1 VIVLLVSLI
10 ALVVIGRRVGRVAAD
25 AGESRATTATRGT
38 LAAFALLV
46 VVEAGLGAAG
56 LLTASA
62 TAIAL
67 AVLAGAAFALRGP
80 RSETGGHGP
89 LTSVEAMLLIA
100 LLGGFALRFQ
110 AGVNKTSF
118 LYDALSYHLHAPVTW
133 MHEGRLSIVP
143 AVFGDPAPAY
153 TPGNMELWFLF
164 LLSPL
169 RSDYLAG
176 VGQLPAAALA
186 AVAIVAAVR
195 EQGGS
200 RAGALGAALAF
211 LLVPE
216 IWNQIPTAM
225 VDLGLAALLL
235 ASVPFVLRGELPTCA
250 AALGLAIGTKYVG
263 LVLALPFA
271 VWALGAQLTVHSR
284 ARAGRSWRQALA
296 SLVILVG
303 TAGFWYLRN
312 AAITGNPLYPGAF
325 PGLGLPALY
334 SASAMRAWDYHIP
347 LGDISMLF
355 AMFVDASFGFA
366 AAGVVGLVRAWR
378 GGARALA
385 VTAIAL
391 VVLFWCVVPYQESR
405 FLFAVY
411 GLAAIA
417 VGLGVD
423 RAPAGLARRLGWGTL
438 VVAIVGPLLGA
449 PTHARL
455 LLIPVAALGACLPP
469 LWARAPLRLRR
480 LGLAGL
486 VVAAA
491 IGVAIG
497 FPGYLGRDPGYTVGA
512 DLAHAWS
519 WFRANV
525 RDRRVAYTGNN
536 LAFPLAGERLGNR
549 VVYVNVAGGPG
560 DRLHDFA
567 RRAGAGPGPD
577 AEPAL
582 YRDGASFE
590 VWWRNLEAAGA
601 EVLFAAAL
609 EPIVLRNVD
618 ADADGFP
625 IERAWADAHPD
636 RFTLRFASPAARV
649 YTIAAPHAM
658 P

>member
-1 VIVLLVSLI
+1 MLLTV
-10 ALVVIGRRVGRVAAD
+10 LVV
-25 AGESRATTATRGT
+25 
-38 LAAFALLV
+38 
-46 VVEAGLGAAG
+46 
-56 LLTASA
+56 
-62 TAIAL
+62 
-67 AVLAGAAFALRGP
+67 
-80 RSETGGHGP
+80 
-89 LTSVEAMLLIA
+89 
-100 LLGGFALRFQ
+100 GFALRFQ
-110 AGVNKTSF
+110 AGIHKTSF

-133 MHEGRLSIVP
+133 MHEGSLSLVP

-235 ASVPFVLRGELPTCA
+235 AAVPFVLRGELSTCA

-263 LVLALPFA
+263 VVLALPFA
-271 VWALGAQLTVHSR
+271 VWALVARRR
-284 ARAGRSWRQALA
+284 APAGRGVVRALGLA
-296 SLVILVG
+296 VIVAATG
-303 TAGFWYLRN
+303 GFWYVRN
-312 AAITGNPLYPGAF
+312 AAVTGNPLYPGAF
-325 PGLGLPALY
+325 PGLSLPALY
-334 SASAMRAWDYHIP
+334 SAAAMRAWDYHLP

-366 AAGVVGLVRAWR
+366 AAGAVGLVRAWR
-378 GGARALA
+378 SGARMLPVAA
-385 VTAIAL
+385 VAL

-405 FLFAVY
+405 FLFAPY

-417 VGLGVD
+417 IGLGAD
-423 RAPAGLARRLGWGTL
+423 RGPGWLGWGTL
-438 VVAIVGPLLGA
+438 VLAIVGPIVSA
-449 PTHARL
+449 PTYSRL
-455 LLIPVAALGACLPP
+455 LLVPAAALGALVPP
-469 LWARAPLRLRR
+469 LWALTPVRLRR
-480 LGLAGL
+480 PRLVLAG
-486 VVAAA
+486 VAVAAA
-491 IGVAIG
+491 IGVVIG
-497 FPGYLGRDPGYTVGA
+497 FRGYLGRDPGYTVGA
-512 DLAHAWS
+512 DLARAWS
-519 WFRANV
+519 WFRAHV
-525 RDRRVAYTGNN
+525 HDTRVAYTGNN
-536 LAFPLAGERLGNR
+536 LPFPLAGERLGNR
-549 VVYVNVAGGPG
+549 VVYVNVAGDFN

-567 RRAGAGPGPD
+567 RRAGARPGPN

-582 YRDGASFE
+582 YRDGATFDA
-590 VWWRNLEAAGA
+590 WWRNLRAAGA
-601 EVLFAAAL
+601 EVLFVASL

-618 ADADGFP
+618 ADDDGFP
-625 IERAWADAHPD
+625 IERAWADAHPE
-636 RFTLRFASPAARV
+636 RFTLRFASSAARV
-649 YTIAAPHAM
+649 YTILPRNPQTGSEPPAPSLS